1 MRIVISLANPTLT
14 YCSFDLSPSHSSPSW
29 KLLTTSLPREA
40 YLNSV
45 PFPGEFLF
53 LLLLLLRLEW
63 IGICSLQS
71 GPNSCVCFKTATSVT
86 WPNDSSNRKA
96 QAHSFHWMTELQRL
110 ERNFWRSSSPS
121 PCLIR
126 FPTVGSAPGILHY
139 GLDLGFEC
147 SCCAPWVPHFNTAEE
162 EHLAAMQQ
170 AAPSLSH
177 LLRRRCQLLLTHHN
191 RDRRENP
198 GEIPYIL
205 TVKTSDA
212 ACIHMDLPL
221 PHQKNQCNATAE
233 DDTFEY
239 FPWNWDIS

>member
-1 MRIVISLANPTLT
+1 MAKWQQQQE
-14 YCSFDLSPSHSSPSW
+14 SPSTQLSLNDRTAEAGKELLEIIKSKSLLNQVPYSRFSSWRPA
-29 KLLTTSLPREA
+29 L
-40 YLNSV
+40 
-45 PFPGEFLF
+45 
-53 LLLLLLRLEW
+53 
-63 IGICSLQS
+63 
-71 GPNSCVCFKTATSVT
+71 
-86 WPNDSSNRKA
+86 
-96 QAHSFHWMTELQRL
+96 WM
-110 ERNFWRSSSPS
+110 
-121 PCLIR
+121 
-126 FPTVGSAPGILHY
+126 
-139 GLDLGFEC
+139 DLGFEC

-162 EHLAAMQQ
+162 EHLVATQQ

-177 LLRRRCQLLLTHHN
+177 LLQRRCQLLLTHHN

-212 ACIHMDLPL
+212 AYIHMDLPL